1 MKLTDVAVD
10 RRTTTYVML
19 LLITVAGLASYFGMP
34 REKYPEIIIPRV
46 IITTTYEGVSP
57 TDIESLVTIPIEREL
72 AGIKDLRTMSSYSAE
87 GISSIDLEFEPT
99 IDIDTALQK
108 VRDKVDQAKNDL
120 PDAAEEPTIEEI
132 NFSEFPIM
140 YLSLTGD
147 VGPPV
152 LTQLAED
159 LEDEIESIRGV
170 LEVDVIGG
178 VEREIQIIVDPVR
191 ASEYGVSMADLVQ
204 LAQVENINTPAG
216 SVDLGD
222 AKYLVRVPG
231 EFTSA
236 REIEDLVVKISP
248 EGAVYMRDIAVIRDD
263 FKDVETKSR
272 LNGIDAVTL
281 SISKRS
287 GESIIDIS
295 DKVRALVAEADQHLL
310 PGTELHITNDQSE
323 EIRDMVAELENSIL
337 SGLIL
342 VLIVIFMFLGFVN
355 ALLVAA
361 AIPVSMLITFIGL
374 EVIGTTLNMVVLFSL
389 ILALGMLVDNGIVIV
404 ENMYRHYQ
412 AGLTRVE
419 AAKRGASEV
428 AWPLISSTITT
439 VAAFAPMFFWP
450 GIWGEF
456 MKYLPQTLTLSLFG
470 SLFVGLI
477 VNPALAGKFMLR
489 SKRYHEASDFHSHP
503 VIGLYIALLKVALRW
518 RAVTVIMSAT
528 LLVVIS
534 TIYISGA
541 EVEFEPTTEPSGVHI
556 NVDGPQGQ
564 NLEVTDGILLEIEKR
579 VAGLQEN
586 GETKFVLTS
595 VGSEGGFNAMSGD
608 RGESN
613 IGRVALE
620 FPKLS
625 EVKTLPSKVLE
636 QLRTRFTDMTGA
648 EIRVEEEQDGPD
660 TGPPINVEIAGPDYE
675 TLTELA
681 AEMAAIVATV
691 VDTVDVRDDFDQGK
705 PEVNVIVDR
714 QQALALGLNTQF
726 IGQTVQAAINGRK
739 AGDYREGDE
748 EYDVTVRFPEEFR
761 KDLSNIES
769 MTLVNLN
776 GQAVPFSAVARL
788 EQGAG
793 IGFIRRIDR
802 KRVVTVSAEVV
813 NRSGAEVLKDVE
825 AALADFRLPPGYTIS
840 YTGENE
846 DAEESQEFLSRA
858 YVVAL
863 FLIALILITQFNSVI
878 QPLIIMS
885 SVILSLAGVFL
896 GLWLFDMRFSILMT
910 SIGCISLA
918 GVVVNNAIV
927 LLDFINQRR
936 GEGIS
941 AQQAIIEAGA
951 TRFRPVMLTAVTTI
965 LGLIPMAMGVSFD
978 FRTWGWVVGGESS
991 QYWGPM
997 AIAVIFGL
1005 SFATILTLVVV
1016 PVLYSLA
1023 NSMAEA
1029 LPGGSEEA
1037 PAQPVEPIVAK

>member
-1 MKLTDVAVD
+1 MKLTDLAVD
-10 RRTTTYVML
+10 RRTTTYVLL
-19 LLITVAGLASYFGMP
+19 LLITLAGFAAYVRMP
-34 REKYPEIIIPRV
+34 RENYPEIIIPRL

-57 TDIESLVTIPIEREL
+57 ADIEALLTIPIEREL
-72 AGIKDLRTMSSYSAE
+72 AGLKDLRSMSSYSAE
-87 GISSIDLEFEPT
+87 GVSSIDLEFEPS

-108 VRDKVDQAKNDL
+108 VRDKVDQAKSDL
-120 PDAAEEPTIEEI
+120 PDAAEDPTIEEI

-140 YLSLTGD
+140 YLSLTGEI
-147 VGPPV
+147 GLPV

-170 LEVDVIGG
+170 LEVNVIGG
-178 VEREIQIIVDPVR
+178 VEREIQIVVDPVR
-191 ASEYGVSMADLVQ
+191 ASEYGISMADLVQ
-204 LAQVENINTPAG
+204 LAQVENVNTPAG
-216 SVDLGD
+216 SIELGN

-231 EFTSA
+231 EFSSA
-236 REIEDLVVKISP
+236 REIEDLVVKVSP
-248 EGAVYMRDIAVIRDD
+248 EGAVYMRDIAEIKDA

-272 LNGIDAVTL
+272 LDGVDAVTL
-281 SISKRS
+281 SISKRA
-287 GESIIDIS
+287 GESIIEIS
-295 DKVRALVAEADQHLL
+295 DNVRALVAEADRYLL
-310 PGTELHITNDQSE
+310 PGTDLHIISDQSI

-355 ALLVAA
+355 ALMVAL
-361 AIPVSMLITFIGL
+361 AIPVSMLLTFIGL
-374 EVIGTTLNMVVLFSL
+374 EIMGTTLNMVVLFSL

-412 AGLTRVE
+412 TGMSRVA
-419 AAKRGASEV
+419 AAKKGASEV
-428 AWPLISSTITT
+428 ALPLMSSTLTT

-456 MKYLPQTLTLSLFG
+456 MKYLPQTLTLCLVG
-470 SLFVGLI
+470 SLFVGLV
-477 VNPALAGKFMLR
+477 VNPALAGKFMVR
-489 SKRYHEASDFHSHP
+489 GKRYHEASDFKFHP
-503 VIGLYIALLKVALRW
+503 MIGAYIALLTLALRW
-518 RAVTVIMSAT
+518 RMLTITLAAT

-534 TIYISGA
+534 SVYITSA
-541 EVEFEPTTEPSGVHI
+541 EVEFEPETEPGSALV

-564 NLEVTDGILLEIEKR
+564 SLEVTDAIIREIERR
-579 VAGLQEN
+579 VVDLKESGNAEYILS
-586 GETKFVLTS
+586 S
-595 VGSEGGFNAMSGD
+595 VGSEGSMNEMGGS

-613 IGRVALE
+613 IGRVTLD
-620 FPKLS
+620 FPKLGS
-625 EVKTLPSKVLE
+625 TEVLPSVMLE
-636 QLRTRFTDMTGA
+636 DLRGRFSDITGA
-648 EIRVEEEQDGPD
+648 EIRVEEDQEGPP
-660 TGPPINVEIAGPDYE
+660 TGPPINVEITGPDYD
-675 TLTELA
+675 TLTALA
-681 AEMAAIVATV
+681 AEMVKIVALV
-691 VDTVDVRDDFDQGK
+691 PDTVDVRDDFDQGK
-705 PEVNVIVDR
+705 PEVRVVVDR

-748 EYDVTVRFPEEFR
+748 EYDVTVRFPPVFR
-761 KDLSNIES
+761 EDLSNLEA
-769 MTLVNLN
+769 MTLVNFN

-813 NRSGAEVLKDVE
+813 NRSGAEVLQDVV
-825 AALADFRLPPGYTIS
+825 AALEDFRLPPGYSIT

-858 YVVAL
+858 YLVAL
-863 FLIALILITQFNSVI
+863 FLIALILITQFNSVV

-896 GLWLFDMRFSILMT
+896 GLWIFDMRFSILMT

-936 GEGIS
+936 NEGIS
-941 AQQAIIEAGA
+941 PQQAIIEAGS

-978 FRTWGWVVGGESS
+978 FRTGSWITGGESS

-1005 SFATILTLVVV
+1005 TFSTILTLVVV

-1023 NSMAEA
+1023 ASLERFAPEEEEPQPPA
-1029 LPGGSEEA
+1029 PGGTA
-1037 PAQPVEPIVAK
+1037 

>member
-1 MKLTDVAVD
+1 MKLTDLAVD
-10 RRTTTYVML
+10 RSTTTYVLL
-19 LLITVAGLASYFGMP
+19 LLITLAGFGAYVGMP

-57 TDIESLVTIPIEREL
+57 TDIESLLTIPIEREL
-72 AGIKDLRTMSSYSAE
+72 AGLKDLRSMSSYSAE
-87 GISSIDLEFEPT
+87 GVSSIDLEFEPT

-108 VRDKVDQAKNDL
+108 VRDKVDQAKSDL
-120 PDAAEEPTIEEI
+120 PDAAEDPTIEEI

-140 YLSLTGD
+140 YLSLTGEI
-147 VGPPV
+147 GLPV

-191 ASEYGVSMADLVQ
+191 ASEYGISMADLVQ
-204 LAQVENINTPAG
+204 LAQVENVNTPAG
-216 SVDLGD
+216 SIDLGN

-236 REIEDLVVKISP
+236 REIEDLVVKVSP
-248 EGAVYMRDIAVIRDD
+248 EGAVYMRDIAEIKDG

-272 LNGIDAVTL
+272 LDGVDAVTL
-281 SISKRS
+281 SISKRA
-287 GESIIDIS
+287 GESIIEIS
-295 DKVRALVAEADQHLL
+295 DKVRALVAEADRYLL
-310 PGTELHITNDQSE
+310 PGTDLHIISDQSV

-342 VLIVIFMFLGFVN
+342 VLVVIFMFLGFVN
-355 ALLVAA
+355 ALLVAL
-361 AIPVSMLITFIGL
+361 AIPVSMLLTFIGL
-374 EVIGTTLNMVVLFSL
+374 EIMGTTLNMVVLFSL

-412 AGLTRVE
+412 SGLSRVA
-419 AAKRGASEV
+419 AAKKGASEV
-428 AWPLISSTITT
+428 ALPLMSSTLTT

-456 MKYLPQTLTLSLFG
+456 MKYLPQTLTLCLVG
-470 SLFVGLI
+470 SLFVGLV
-477 VNPALAGKFMLR
+477 VNPALAGKFMVR
-489 SKRYHEASDFHSHP
+489 GKRYHEASDFKFHP
-503 VIGLYIALLKVALRW
+503 IIGAYIALLSLALRW
-518 RAVTVIMSAT
+518 RMLTITLAAT

-534 TIYISGA
+534 SVYITGA
-541 EVEFEPTTEPSGVHI
+541 EVEFEPETEPSSALV

-564 NLEVTDGILLEIEKR
+564 SLEVTDAIIREIERR
-579 VAGLQEN
+579 VADLKESGAAEYILA
-586 GETKFVLTS
+586 S
-595 VGSEGGFNAMSGD
+595 VGSEGSMSNMGSN
-608 RGESN
+608 RGESS
-613 IGRVALE
+613 IGRVTLD
-620 FPKLS
+620 FPKLGS
-625 EVKTLPSKVLE
+625 TDELPSAVIE
-636 QLRTRFTDMTGA
+636 NLRGRFSDITGA
-648 EIRVEEEQDGPD
+648 EIRVDENQDGPP
-660 TGPPINVEIAGPDYE
+660 TGPPINVEITGPDYG

-681 AEMAAIVATV
+681 AEMVKIVALV
-691 VDTVDVRDDFDQGK
+691 PDTVDVRDDFDEGK
-705 PEVNVIVDR
+705 PEVRVVVDR

-748 EYDVTVRFPEEFR
+748 EYDVTVRFPAVFR
-761 KDLSNIES
+761 EDLSNLEA
-769 MTLVNLN
+769 MTLVNFN

-813 NRSGAEVLKDVE
+813 NRSGAEVLQDVA
-825 AALADFRLPPGYTIS
+825 AALEDFRLPPGYSIT

-858 YVVAL
+858 YLVAL
-863 FLIALILITQFNSVI
+863 FLIALILITQFNSVV

-896 GLWLFDMRFSILMT
+896 GLWIFDMRFSILMT

-936 GEGIS
+936 NEGIS
-941 AQQAIIEAGA
+941 AQDAIIEAGS

-978 FRTWGWVVGGESS
+978 FRTGSWITGGESS

-1005 SFATILTLVVV
+1005 TFSTILTLVVV

-1023 NSMAEA
+1023 ASLERFAPAEEEPQPPA
-1029 LPGGSEEA
+1029 PGGAS
-1037 PAQPVEPIVAK
+1037 